1 MYLYQSHMG
10 GLYFEEKSL
19 PWENLYCET
28 CGDSDIE
35 IGYFESAV
43 DVLKYMADE
52 IDAND
57 GHGGYAIENVLD
69 TLYVFEDCPDYNTAI
84 EIVRNNRAG
93 ESEDENETE
102 T

>member
-10 GLYFEEKSL
+10 GLYSEEESL
-19 PWENLYCET
+19 PWEELYCET

-35 IGYFESAV
+35 IGNFESAI

-57 GHGGYAIENVLD
+57 GHGGYFIEDVLD
-69 TLYVFEDCPDYNTAI
+69 ALYIFEDCPDYNTAI
-84 EIVRNNRAG
+84 EIVKNNRTE
-93 ESEDENETE
+93 ESEDEEC
-102 T
+102 